1 MKTALILVALVAG
14 LMHIAHEIY
23 QFVRAVFSGSFAF
36 TIYYNRSGEA
46 WLDAICFA
54 IFLIIAILGL
64 IFYIPEFKKGLMA

>member
-1 MKTALILVALVAG
+1 MKTAVILVALIAG

-23 QFVRAVFSGSFAF
+23 QFIRAVLSGSFAI

-54 IFLIIAILGL
+54 MFLVIAILGL
-64 IFYIPEFKKGLMA
+64 IFYIPEFKKKL